1 MAPISVA
8 AVMLRR
14 WARLNGVSRT
24 INTRRRRSFNVTSA
38 ARVSRL
44 SPNPC
49 AMAASD
55 FIEQGATTIAA
66 ASKLPLAMHAPM
78 SPGA

>member
-24 INTRRRRSFNVTSA
+24 ISSSLRRSLSVTSA

-44 SPNPC
+44 SEKPC
-49 AMAASD
+49 ATEASV
-55 FIEQGATTIAA
+55 FIEQGATTMAEVP
-66 ASKLPLAMHAPM
+66 KLPLARQAPM